1 MAIEVMRASVESIE
15 GLKVESSVRDFK
27 MIMDEPESLGGTNN
41 GMNPVEALLS
51 AVGGCKVIVARSFA
65 KMKKIDLQAI
75 TIDVEGTLDTDGFT
89 GRNKEAKI
97 GLSHLKTIY
106 KIKANNSEEELKA
119 FVDFIERTCPVIDTI
134 VNAPE
139 FEREISIL

>member
-139 FEREISIL
+139 LEREINIL

>member
-27 MIMDEPESLGGTNN
+27 MIMDEPESLGGTNT
-41 GMNPVEALLS
+41 GMNPIEALLS

-65 KMKKIDLQAI
+65 KMKRIDLEAI

-139 FEREISIL
+139 LEREINIL